1 MLRGGV
7 VTSDACVVARC
18 EGVCWSTSLT
28 RLCVL
33 AWQRIAKQPAQP
45 TQRQQ
50 HKEQHGMRGMCGGV
64 AALGHPTHT
73 SAGPGSVEAS
83 GARRAPAKESNVA
96 GSRLPQSFR
105 GVTWDKMKKM
115 WRVRVCLAGGGRE
128 HVGYFLDEKEGALA
142 YLRAVERIKQGTY
155 VSSSNKVL
163 QPKDLKVS
171 EAGLAAAA
179 AAAAQCSKMGLSL
192 GVSLGFN

>member
-1 MLRGGV
+1 MLRRGV
-7 VTSDACVVARC
+7 VDRDGRLAVRPRQ
-18 EGVCWSTSLT
+18 GICWSTLLT
-28 RLCVL
+28 PVRVR

-50 HKEQHGMRGMCGGV
+50 HKEQHGMRRMCGSSS
-64 AALGHPTHT
+64 LGHPTHI
-73 SAGPGSVEAS
+73 SAGLSSVEAS
-83 GARRAPAKESNVA
+83 GARRAPAKEGNVA

-155 VSSSNKVL
+155 VSSSNKAL

-192 GVSLGFN
+192 GMSLGFN